1 MTRWLAFSLGNKTIS
16 DQLIGAK
23 HRPSGFDY
31 LRLFLSI
38 SVISVHSVS
47 ICYGLHVA
55 LEILW
60 RGPLHPMVK
69 FIVPSFF
76 ALSGFLVAGSLE
88 RNTVPAFLT
97 LRFLRIFPALCV
109 EVLISALLLGPLL
122 TSHSLSDYFS
132 HPEFWRYL
140 GNIAGWVH
148 LYLPG
153 VFQGRP
159 PPHYVN
165 GSIWTVP
172 FELECYAAIAVLRIA
187 GVSKRPILFTSVA
200 LCALLAFSAEGG
212 TLPVI
217 SRIRGE
223 LIIVSF
229 SRGDLIL
236 PFVFGVAIYLLRNW
250 LPFSL
255 PLFVLS
261 LTLSLVLVYFRPTT
275 YFATPFVAYST
286 AYIGLLNPRRTLL
299 GRGADYSY
307 GIYLYGYPLQQ
318 AACQLLPGGTFWLL
332 NIVYGV
338 VFSGLAAYLSWTFIE
353 RRVLNWRSAALLS
366 AAKVMDWLH
375 LLFRRR

>member
-1 MTRWLAFSLGNKTIS
+1 MIRWLFGNETIS
-16 DQLIGAK
+16 DRLIRAEN
-23 HRPSGFDY
+23 RPSGFDY
-31 LRLFLSI
+31 LRSFLSI
-38 SVISVHSVS
+38 SVISVHSIS
-47 ICYGLHVA
+47 ICYGIDVA
-55 LEILW
+55 LETLW

-88 RNTVPAFLT
+88 RNTVLAFLT

-109 EVLISALLLGPLL
+109 EVLISALLLGPFL
-122 TSHSLSDYFS
+122 TSLSLSDYFAN
-132 HPEFWRYL
+132 PEFWRYI
-140 GNIAGWVH
+140 GNIVGWVH

-153 VFQGRP
+153 VFENRP
-159 PPHYVN
+159 PPHYAN

-172 FELECYAAIAVLRIA
+172 FELECYAAIAALGIA
-187 GVSKRPILFTSVA
+187 GLSKRPFLFAGVVLFS
-200 LCALLAFSAEGG
+200 LLAFSAEGG
-212 TLPVI
+212 TFPTI
-217 SRIRGE
+217 SRVRGE

-236 PFVFGVAIYLLRNW
+236 PFMFGVAIYLVRNS

-261 LTLSLVLVYFRPTT
+261 LTLSFVLVYFRPTS
-275 YFATPFVAYST
+275 YLATPFVAYST

-307 GIYLYGYPLQQ
+307 GIYLYGYPFQQ
-318 AACQLLPGGTFWLL
+318 AACQLLPGGSFWLL

-338 VFSGLAAYLSWTFIE
+338 VSSGVAAHLSWTLVE
-353 RRVLNWRSAALLS
+353 KRVLEWRSTALFRV
-366 AAKVMDWLH
+366 AKFRKWLC
-375 LLFRRR
+375 LLFRGL